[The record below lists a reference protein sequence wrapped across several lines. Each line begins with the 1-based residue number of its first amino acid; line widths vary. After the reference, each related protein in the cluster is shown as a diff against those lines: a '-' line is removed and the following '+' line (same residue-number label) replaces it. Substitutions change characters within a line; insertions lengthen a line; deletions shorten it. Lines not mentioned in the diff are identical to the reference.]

1 MSGEWILFVIF
12 LLCDLLI
19 VPLCRFAYKNNFTYH
34 EGMILNVH
42 IPADQLHHPEVEQLS
57 QKAGKHWQAF
67 QRINL
72 VIGLA
77 VCFLCFADIVVFIV
91 VWCIWLAEYIIGLYV
106 LILAPHRA
114 MYRIKLA
121 HGWILES
128 SRRIVRIDTAA
139 SAASEKSAPSWKWHL
154 PILAAT
160 AATVFLICGMNRRY
174 GMAPA
179 EIAPVWILYAT
190 GTGLCLMFL
199 LMHLWMAH
207 YPNRV
212 YSENSDVNLTA
223 NTLTKRAWTEGFLF
237 ASWLNGAAWIFMAAC
252 FFLSGP
258 NLPEFCYLIYTI
270 LLLLTAAAF
279 LLPVGLAVR
288 KRQLILDTDPAPYYV
303 DDDEYWKWGWYHN
316 PDDRRLFVQNRFSS
330 TNYSLN
336 FGRPGAKVF
345 ILTILAA
352 AAAVLIWAFAYMSS
366 LPKTDIQLRSDGRD
380 WQIEA
385 AGYDCEFQTDE
396 ILSVDLPEELPDNG
410 LSRSN
415 GLSTPKLQI
424 GHYRDEENAKYM
436 LFVHTDASPV
446 LKIELEDMTIFVNSR
461 DAETTTEWYDRLE
474 KEFNEKEPNE

>member
-1 MSGEWILFVIF
+1 MNIAMFFIF
-12 LLCDLLI
+12 LISNLII
-19 VPLCRFAYKNNFTYH
+19 VPLCRYSYGKMWEYR
-34 EGMILNVH
+34 EGMVLGVH
-42 IPADQLHHPEVEQLS
+42 IPATCIHHPEVEELCE
-57 QKAGKHWQAF
+57 KYRRNWTLFH
-67 QRINL
+67 RINL
-72 VIGLA
+72 A
-77 VCFLCFADIVVFIV
+77 VGTLSCFLCFVDYIVFII
-91 VWCIWLAEYIIGLYV
+91 VWSLWLLEYVCGLEYLIIV
-106 LILAPHRA
+106 PHRR
-114 MYRIKLA
+114 MYRLKVKK
-121 HGWILES
+121 GWVDERS
-128 SRRIVRIDTAA
+128 KKIVRIDTAV
-139 SAASEKSAPSWKWHL
+139 SAASEKMALDWKWHL
-154 PILAAT
+154 PVLALT
-160 AATVFLICGMNRRY
+160 AATVFLVVEGERRFHVSWAEAWPIWLLY
-174 GMAPA
+174 G
-179 EIAPVWILYAT
+179 T
-190 GTGLCLMFL
+190 GVGLCLLFL
-199 LMHLWMAH
+199 GMHLAVVRR
-207 YPNRV
+207 PNRV
-212 YSENSDVNLTA
+212 YSDHTEINLAA
-223 NTLTKRAWTEGFLF
+223 NRLTKRSWTEGLVY
-237 ASWLNGAAWIFMAAC
+237 ASWLNGASWIWMAFWYFYC
-252 FFLSGP
+252 GLD
-258 NLPEFCYLIYTI
+258 LPGTAYGIYTALLI
-270 LLLLTAAAF
+270 LEAAA
-279 LLPVGLAVR
+279 LLFPLARSVR
-288 KRQLILDTDPAPYYV
+288 KRQEVLEADTSACYI

-366 LPKTDIQLRSDGRD
+366 LSKTDIQLRSDGRD

-461 DAETTTEWYDRLE
+461 DAETTTEWYDRLK